1 MPLKITI
8 TGAIFSALAMT
19 LAPAAFAAVEVH
31 GSPPTVSA
39 RITGADATTLYAALQ
54 VPVTTVLRYFDGCG
68 AESCPPVPVSVKRV
82 QSDGI
87 DLICERDTA
96 VCTYAG
102 PSRSDSTITS
112 RFGGQ
117 AAATVRSALG
127 QITGGTSWVL
137 SDSGGS
143 TLGCG
148 TTACT
153 LLPRRL
159 DSFASR
165 TDRALSFVA
174 DSRTV
179 RVTAQGSELAG
190 ALRLG
195 GLRSEQLNV
204 YCSTYTQACEL
215 HATGAVRFSSLNPV
229 TARLSITGPSA
240 GAVSRALGGTA
251 YTSTD
256 GTTRLSCSSATAC
269 QLVVRA
275 A

>member
-1 MPLKITI
+1 MFIRRTM
-8 TGAIFSALAMT
+8 TGAILSALAIAFT
-19 LAPAAFAAVEVH
+19 PAAFASVEVH

-39 RITGADATTLYAALQ
+39 RITGTDATTLYAALQ
-54 VPVTTVLRYFDGCG
+54 VPVSTVLRYFDGCG
-68 AESCPPVPVSVKRV
+68 GESCPPVPVPVKRV

-87 DLICERDTA
+87 DLTCDRDA
-96 VCTYAG
+96 PLCTYIG
-102 PSRSDSTITS
+102 PSRSDSTIAS

-127 QITGGTSWVL
+127 QITGGTPWVL

-143 TLGCG
+143 TLGCN

-153 LLPRRL
+153 LVPRRL
-159 DSFASR
+159 DSFTTQ
-165 TDRALSFVA
+165 TDRPLSFFA
-174 DSRTV
+174 DARTV
-179 RVTAQGSELAG
+179 RVTAEGTELAG
-190 ALRLG
+190 AQRLS

-229 TARLSITGPSA
+229 TARLSITGSSA
-240 GAVSRALGGTA
+240 RALSRALNGTA
-251 YTSTD
+251 YASND
-256 GTTRLSCSSATAC
+256 GTARLSCSSATAC